1 MKLFAALT
9 VLTAP
14 LGCLLMT
21 SAPAAAVSVT
31 PSDSTVTVKLTQA
44 EAAAI
49 TAFDLGPVLGALPPG
64 FTPQAKQALADNISR
79 FAARAA
85 RTPGSTLS
93 VVIDQ
98 PVASTPGVSVS
109 ITR

>member
-1 MKLFAALT
+1 MKLFASLT

-14 LGCLLMT
+14 LSALLMT

-31 PSDSTVTVKLTQA
+31 PSDSTVTVQLTQA

-49 TAFDLGPVLGALPPG
+49 TALNLGPVLGALPPN
-64 FTPQAKQALADNISR
+64 FTPYAKQLLGDNISR
-79 FAARAA
+79 LAAQAA
-85 RTPGSTLS
+85 RTPGSALV

-98 PVASTPGVSVS
+98 PVASPPGVSVS
-109 ITR
+109 VTR